1 MVYFASRDRDRNR
14 ERNKQERI
22 IHDEEFGEENVEL
35 VDSEWADFEKFIRQL
50 RQRRTSTISM
60 EEELRHVQKHPKIK
74 SQTFYP
80 CPPPAENG
88 GDSDTSDDDDDPFGY
103 IDTLMYGRYTK
114 DLGEFAKDEARKLKL
129 LEKRRKQEDKQRN
142 KELLGKRATRV
153 KRISSWVWK
162 HTLARL
168 GEDWVFLALL
178 GIIMALLS
186 FIMDKGI
193 SICTNARIWLYR
205 DLTSQPFI
213 QYIAWVSLPVCL
225 ILFSAGFVHLI
236 APQSIGSGIPE
247 MKTILRG
254 VALKEYLTF
263 KTLVAKVIGLT
274 ATLGSGMPLGKEG
287 PFVHI
292 ASIVAQLLS
301 KLVTSFQGIY
311 ENESR
316 NSEMLAAACAVGV
329 GSCFAAPVGG
339 VLFSIEVTTTYFAVR
354 NYWRGFFAAV
364 CGATVFRLLAVW
376 FQNADTVRALFLTNF
391 TTEFPF
397 DPQELFVFALIGFI
411 CGLGGAS
418 YVWVHRRYVLFMR
431 SNKRMNKFLQKN
443 RFLYPGFLALL
454 VSSISFPLGTGQFLA
469 GELSNHEQVT
479 QLFSN
484 FTWSRDD
491 LTVEQAAIVTNWMTS
506 YTSVFGNLICYT
518 LFTFFVSIIAS
529 TIPVPSG
536 MFIPVF
542 KIGAGFGRLVGEFMA
557 WWFPHGVRYG
567 GRLSPIM
574 PGGYAVVGA
583 AAFSG
588 SVTHTVS
595 VAVIVFEM
603 TGQITHVVPVMIA
616 VLVANAVAALL
627 QPSIYDSIILI
638 KKLPYLPDLLPSSS
652 GMYSIFVEDFMVRD
666 VKYIWYGISYQKLK
680 EVLKANKALRSLPLV
695 DSPDNMI
702 LLGSVQRY
710 ELIKMIEKHIGREK
724 RMEVAQKWQKE
735 AEERAREEE
744 KKKQE
749 AELKMRRP
757 SRFEVLPAPDI
768 LSLRQIAND
777 EMLPPK
783 KRVEALNNN
792 LAPRKSILKKT
803 NSFNLKTYAPT
814 VQHSPNITPYTT
826 ITGNSEF
833 RIRSAF
839 EAIFKKSTTLQDVQ
853 PDPET
858 GSISPAP
865 SNTEVQVQRAPS
877 TPGVSKKVQLQAQ
890 HKWDF
895 VTDQIMLVSQVSC
908 MFHGHNN
915 IRHHLKI
922 NSSWFL
928 NILTPVHICKQ
939 ANSKSTD
946 AANINQVPP
955 DKDDK
960 DERCVVAEDK
970 KDTLKSNHV
979 PFSDVNIDKPSI
991 RYKTN
996 KVSDISRTASKINLS
1011 ELNNQDLKPAIND
1024 NHIEPTKK
1032 KVRKIKF
1039 SNEVKVKDSPNHG
1052 YTTDKISDSEL
1063 ETNDCGYT
1071 IEDVDEKSSID
1082 GNYGSGTSEN
1092 EELARVTTGPKK
1104 MKSVQLPRER
1114 VIDMSPEDQKQWEL
1128 EEMLKPIDLER
1139 AQVHIDPSPFQL
1151 VERTSILKV
1160 HSLFSMVGI
1169 NHAYVT
1175 KIGRL
1180 VGVVGLKELRKAI
1193 EDINSNSF
1201 VVPPRDEEIH
1211 NKPSVEKPLLMPNA
1225 SDKAVDMTV
1234 TSMDSALSNSDNCSD
1249 IELEHMKTEKTA
1261 IVTLPPQ
1268 EPCGNTNSATDTSSD
1283 MGKHV

>member
-1 MVYFASRDRDRNR
+1 MKISRNGRESLLLVPSPNHTFPIRTCSNASSIRLNMG
-14 ERNKQERI
+14 
-22 IHDEEFGEENVEL
+22 HDHDNNDDAEEGL
-35 VDSEWADFEKFIRQL
+35 
-50 RQRRTSTISM
+50 
-60 EEELRHVQKHPKIK
+60 
-74 SQTFYP
+74 
-80 CPPPAENG
+80 
-88 GDSDTSDDDDDPFGY
+88 GY
-103 IDTLMYGRYTK
+103 THTLMYGRYTK

-142 KELLGKRATRV
+142 KELLGKRATRI

-329 GSCFAAPVGG
+329 GACFAAPVGG

-397 DPQELFVFALIGFI
+397 DPQELFVFALIGLI
-411 CGLGGAS
+411 CGLGGAT

-469 GELSNHEQVT
+469 GELSTHEQVT

-491 LTVEQAAIVTNWMTS
+491 LTVEQAAVVTHWMTN
-506 YTSVFGNLICYT
+506 YTSVFGNLVCY
-518 LFTFFVSIIAS
+518 LVFTFFFSIIAS

-542 KIGAGFGRLVGEFMA
+542 KIGAAFGRLVGEFMA
-557 WWFPHGVRYG
+557 SWFPHGVRYG

-595 VAVIVFEM
+595 VAVIIFEM

-666 VKYIWYGISYQKLK
+666 VKYIWHGISYQKLK
-680 EVLKANKALRSLPLV
+680 EVLKINKTLRSLPLV
-695 DSPDNMI
+695 DSPENMI

-710 ELIKMIEKHIGREK
+710 ELIKIIEKHIGREK

-735 AEERAREEE
+735 AEERALEEE

-749 AELKMRRP
+749 AEQRQRRP

-783 KRVEALNNN
+783 KRAETLHSS
-792 LAPRKSILKKT
+792 LTPRKSILKKT
-803 NSFNLKTYAPT
+803 NSFNLKTYTPASP
-814 VQHSPNITPYTT
+814 HSPSITPYTT

-853 PDPET
+853 PDPEM
-858 GSISPAP
+858 GSVSPETAD
-865 SNTEVQVQRAPS
+865 SGVQVQQAPSAPS
-877 TPGVSKKVQLQAQ
+877 TPGISKK
-890 HKWDF
+890 
-895 VTDQIMLVSQVSC
+895 
-908 MFHGHNN
+908 
-915 IRHHLKI
+915 
-922 NSSWFL
+922 
-928 NILTPVHICKQ
+928 
-939 ANSKSTD
+939 
-946 AANINQVPP
+946 
-955 DKDDK
+955 
-960 DERCVVAEDK
+960 
-970 KDTLKSNHV
+970 
-979 PFSDVNIDKPSI
+979 
-991 RYKTN
+991 
-996 KVSDISRTASKINLS
+996 
-1011 ELNNQDLKPAIND
+1011 
-1024 NHIEPTKK
+1024 
-1032 KVRKIKF
+1032 
-1039 SNEVKVKDSPNHG
+1039 
-1052 YTTDKISDSEL
+1052 
-1063 ETNDCGYT
+1063 
-1071 IEDVDEKSSID
+1071 
-1082 GNYGSGTSEN
+1082 
-1092 EELARVTTGPKK
+1092 
-1104 MKSVQLPRER
+1104 VQLPRER

-1128 EEMLKPIDLER
+1128 EEMLKPIDLEK
-1139 AQVHIDPSPFQL
+1139 AQIHIDPSPFQL

-1201 VVPPRDEEIH
+1201 VAHPRDDEIDGDT
-1211 NKPSVEKPLLMPNA
+1211 KPAVEKPLLSPSA
-1225 SDKAVDMTV
+1225 SDKAVDMTI

-1249 IELEHMKTEKTA
+1249 IEMEHMKSLDTPE
-1261 IVTLPPQ
+1261 VTLTMPP
-1268 EPCGNTNSATDTSSD
+1268 TDTNTTTTTTIIDTNNTQNINKS
-1283 MGKHV
+1283 V

>member
-1 MVYFASRDRDRNR
+1 MVYFGDRQRDRNR
-14 ERNKQERI
+14 DRSNQKVERI

-35 VDSEWADFEKFIRQL
+35 VDSEWADFEKFICQL
-50 RQRRTSTISM
+50 RKRRNSAMSM
-60 EEELRHVQKHPKIK
+60 EEELRHVQRQPKIK
-74 SQTFYP
+74 SHAFYP
-80 CPPPAENG
+80 CPPPAENAR
-88 GDSDTSDDDDDPFGY
+88 DSDSSDEDDPIGY

-114 DLGEFAKDEARKLKL
+114 DLGEFAKDEARKLKI

-142 KELLGKRATRV
+142 KELLGKHSTRAKRV
-153 KRISSWVWK
+153 SSWIWR
-162 HTLARL
+162 HTVARL

-205 DLTSQPFI
+205 DLTSQPFV

-254 VALKEYLTF
+254 VQLKEYLTF

-329 GSCFAAPVGG
+329 GACFAAPVGG

-397 DPQELFVFALIGFI
+397 DPQELFVFALIGLV

-469 GELSNHEQVT
+469 GELSTHEQVT

-491 LTVEQAAIVTNWMTS
+491 LTVEQAAVVTHWMTS
-506 YTSVFGNLICYT
+506 YTSVFGNLVIYT
-518 LFTFFVSIIAS
+518 LFTFMFSIIAS

-557 WWFPHGVRYG
+557 VTFPHGVRYG

-595 VAVIVFEM
+595 VAVIIFEM

-680 EVLKANKALRSLPLV
+680 EVLKLNKTLRSLPLV

-735 AEERAREEE
+735 AQERALEEE

-749 AELKMRRP
+749 VELKMRRP

-783 KRVEALNNN
+783 KRAETMHGS

-803 NSFNLKTYAPT
+803 NSFNLKTYAQPMA
-814 VQHSPNITPYTT
+814 HSPSITPYTT

-858 GSISPAP
+858 GSLSPAA
-865 SNTEVQVQRAPS
+865 SNNEVEVPRTPS
-877 TPGVSKKVQLQAQ
+877 TPGVSKK
-890 HKWDF
+890 
-895 VTDQIMLVSQVSC
+895 
-908 MFHGHNN
+908 
-915 IRHHLKI
+915 
-922 NSSWFL
+922 
-928 NILTPVHICKQ
+928 
-939 ANSKSTD
+939 
-946 AANINQVPP
+946 
-955 DKDDK
+955 
-960 DERCVVAEDK
+960 
-970 KDTLKSNHV
+970 
-979 PFSDVNIDKPSI
+979 
-991 RYKTN
+991 
-996 KVSDISRTASKINLS
+996 
-1011 ELNNQDLKPAIND
+1011 
-1024 NHIEPTKK
+1024 
-1032 KVRKIKF
+1032 
-1039 SNEVKVKDSPNHG
+1039 
-1052 YTTDKISDSEL
+1052 
-1063 ETNDCGYT
+1063 
-1071 IEDVDEKSSID
+1071 
-1082 GNYGSGTSEN
+1082 
-1092 EELARVTTGPKK
+1092 
-1104 MKSVQLPRER
+1104 VQLPRER

-1128 EEMLKPIDLER
+1128 EEMLKPIDLQK
-1139 AQVHIDPSPFQL
+1139 ANVHIDPSPFQL

-1201 VVPPRDEEIH
+1201 VPPTRDEDADD
-1211 NKPSVEKPLLMPNA
+1211 KPAVEKPLLSTNT

-1234 TSMDSALSNSDNCSD
+1234 TSMDSALSNSENCSD
-1249 IELEHMKTEKTA
+1249 IEMEHIKHTDKGTVSLTM
-1261 IVTLPPQ
+1261 PPQ
-1268 EPCGNTNSATDTSSD
+1268 DNPPAESKTTENGNHA
-1283 MGKHV
+1283 

>member
-1 MVYFASRDRDRNR
+1 MFNNTHRDEYIREYAFEPELLINR
-14 ERNKQERI
+14 EEYLREEEEQERAQKLSSTPVRLRW
-22 IHDEEFGEENVEL
+22 DEAIAKQKQQQKQKQKKQRTPSPDTADSNDDKNQIEFEIE
-35 VDSEWADFEKFIRQL
+35 A
-50 RQRRTSTISM
+50 
-60 EEELRHVQKHPKIK
+60 
-74 SQTFYP
+74 FY
-80 CPPPAENG
+80 
-88 GDSDTSDDDDDPFGY
+88 Y
-103 IDTLMYGRYTK
+103 MYGRYTK
-114 DLGEFAKDEARKLKL
+114 DLGEFAKDEARKLKI

-142 KELLGKRATRV
+142 KELLGKRATRI
-153 KRISSWVWK
+153 KRISSWIWK

-254 VALKEYLTF
+254 VSLKEYLTF
-263 KTLVAKVIGLT
+263 KTLVAKIIGLT

-329 GSCFAAPVGG
+329 GACFAAPVGG

-397 DPQELFVFALIGFI
+397 DPQELFVFALIGLV
-411 CGLGGAS
+411 CGLGGAT
-418 YVWVHRRYVLFMR
+418 YVWVHRQYVLFMR

-469 GELSNHEQVT
+469 GELSTHEQVT

-491 LTVEQAAIVTNWMTS
+491 LTVEQAAVVTHWMTN
-506 YTSVFGNLICYT
+506 YTSVFGNLVCYT
-518 LFTFFVSIIAS
+518 IFTFFISIIAS

-542 KIGAGFGRLVGEFMA
+542 KIGAAFGRLVGELMA
-557 WWFPHGVRYG
+557 SWFPHGVRYG

-595 VAVIVFEM
+595 VAVIIFEM

-666 VKYIWYGISYQKLK
+666 VKYIWHGISYQKLK
-680 EVLKANKALRSLPLV
+680 EVLKINKTLRSLPLV
-695 DSPDNMI
+695 DSPENMI

-710 ELIKMIEKHIGREK
+710 ELIKIIEKHIGREK
-724 RMEVAQKWQKE
+724 RMEVAQKWKKE
-735 AEERAREEE
+735 AEERALEEE
-744 KKKQE
+744 MKKLEVEQ
-749 AELKMRRP
+749 KMRRP

-783 KRVEALNNN
+783 KRAETIHGSLT
-792 LAPRKSILKKT
+792 PRKSILKKT
-803 NSFNLKTYAPT
+803 NSFNLKTYAPAT
-814 VQHSPNITPYTT
+814 QHSPSMTPYTT

-853 PDPET
+853 PDPEM
-858 GSISPAP
+858 GSISPTASNSEVPTQNAP
-865 SNTEVQVQRAPS
+865 SAPS
-877 TPGVSKKVQLQAQ
+877 TPGISKK
-890 HKWDF
+890 
-895 VTDQIMLVSQVSC
+895 
-908 MFHGHNN
+908 
-915 IRHHLKI
+915 
-922 NSSWFL
+922 
-928 NILTPVHICKQ
+928 
-939 ANSKSTD
+939 
-946 AANINQVPP
+946 
-955 DKDDK
+955 
-960 DERCVVAEDK
+960 
-970 KDTLKSNHV
+970 
-979 PFSDVNIDKPSI
+979 
-991 RYKTN
+991 
-996 KVSDISRTASKINLS
+996 
-1011 ELNNQDLKPAIND
+1011 
-1024 NHIEPTKK
+1024 
-1032 KVRKIKF
+1032 
-1039 SNEVKVKDSPNHG
+1039 
-1052 YTTDKISDSEL
+1052 
-1063 ETNDCGYT
+1063 
-1071 IEDVDEKSSID
+1071 
-1082 GNYGSGTSEN
+1082 
-1092 EELARVTTGPKK
+1092 
-1104 MKSVQLPRER
+1104 VQLPRER

-1128 EEMLKPIDLER
+1128 EEMQKPIDLGKI
-1139 AQVHIDPSPFQL
+1139 QIHIDPSPFQL

-1193 EDINSNSF
+1193 EDINSNNF
-1201 VVPPRDEEIH
+1201 VPHPRDDEIDGVS
-1211 NKPSVEKPLLMPNA
+1211 KPAAEKPLLTTSA

-1249 IELEHMKTEKTA
+1249 IEMEHIKSMQTPTPATETNTTA
-1261 IVTLPPQ
+1261 ETSITK
-1268 EPCGNTNSATDTSSD
+1268 NSD
-1283 MGKHV
+1283 KPV

>member
-1 MVYFASRDRDRNR
+1 MF
-14 ERNKQERI
+14 
-22 IHDEEFGEENVEL
+22 
-35 VDSEWADFEKFIRQL
+35 
-50 RQRRTSTISM
+50 
-60 EEELRHVQKHPKIK
+60 
-74 SQTFYP
+74 
-80 CPPPAENG
+80 
-88 GDSDTSDDDDDPFGY
+88 DSDTDDEYIREYAFEPELLINRDDYLKREEQKEKEQREAIKRRSSLRRKSQRKASVDSYDSGGQQKNQ
-103 IDTLMYGRYTK
+103 IDVEIEAFYYMYGRYTK

-142 KELLGKRATRV
+142 KELLGKRSSRMLKV
-153 KRISSWVWK
+153 SSWIWK
-162 HTLARL
+162 RTFARL

-178 GIIMALLS
+178 GVIMAFVS
-186 FIMDKGI
+186 YVVDKGI
-193 SICTNARIWLYR
+193 NVCTNARVWLYR
-205 DLTSQPFI
+205 DLTSQPI
-213 QYIAWVSLPVCL
+213 TQYFAWVSLPVCL
-225 ILFSAGFVHLI
+225 ILFSAGFVHLV

-263 KTLVAKVIGLT
+263 KTLVAKVVGLT

-287 PFVHI
+287 PFCHI

-376 FQNADTVRALFLTNF
+376 FHNADTVRAIFLTNF

-397 DPQELFVFALIGFI
+397 DPQELFVFALMGVVS
-411 CGLGGAS
+411 GVGGAA

-431 SNKRMNKFLQKN
+431 SNKKMNKFLQKN

-454 VSSISFPLGTGQFLA
+454 VSTLSFPLGPGQFIA
-469 GELSNHEQVT
+469 GELSTHEQVT

-491 LTVEQAAIVTNWMTS
+491 LTVEQAAIVTHWVTS
-506 YTSVFGNLICYT
+506 YTNIFINLSIYIV
-518 LFTFFVSIIAS
+518 FTFFISIVAS

-536 MFIPVF
+536 IFIPVF
-542 KIGAGFGRLVGEFMA
+542 KIGASLGRLIGESMHL
-557 WWFPHGVRYG
+557 WFPNGVRYG
-567 GRLSPIM
+567 GRLSPII

-588 SVTHTVS
+588 AVTHTVS
-595 VAVIVFEM
+595 VAVIIFEM

-616 VLVANAVAALL
+616 VLIANAIAALL
-627 QPSIYDSIILI
+627 QPSMYDSIILI

-652 GMYSIFVEDFMVRD
+652 AMYSIYVEDFMVRD
-666 VKYIWYGISYQKLK
+666 VKYIWHGISYQKLK
-680 EVLKANKALRSLPLV
+680 EVLKANKTLRSLPLV
-695 DSPDNMI
+695 DSHENMI

-749 AELKMRRP
+749 AELRVRRP

-783 KRVEALNNN
+783 QRQESFTNNVG
-792 LAPRKSILKKT
+792 PRKSILKKT

-814 VQHSPNITPYTT
+814 SPHSPNITPYTT
-826 ITGNSEF
+826 ITGTEH

-839 EAIFKKSTTLQDVQ
+839 EAIFRKSNTLQDVQ
-853 PDPET
+853 PDPDAT
-858 GSISPAP
+858 SITPAV
-865 SNTEVQVQRAPS
+865 SANEVPLVQRAPS
-877 TPGVSKKVQLQAQ
+877 ISKK
-890 HKWDF
+890 
-895 VTDQIMLVSQVSC
+895 
-908 MFHGHNN
+908 
-915 IRHHLKI
+915 
-922 NSSWFL
+922 
-928 NILTPVHICKQ
+928 
-939 ANSKSTD
+939 
-946 AANINQVPP
+946 
-955 DKDDK
+955 
-960 DERCVVAEDK
+960 
-970 KDTLKSNHV
+970 
-979 PFSDVNIDKPSI
+979 
-991 RYKTN
+991 
-996 KVSDISRTASKINLS
+996 
-1011 ELNNQDLKPAIND
+1011 
-1024 NHIEPTKK
+1024 
-1032 KVRKIKF
+1032 
-1039 SNEVKVKDSPNHG
+1039 
-1052 YTTDKISDSEL
+1052 
-1063 ETNDCGYT
+1063 
-1071 IEDVDEKSSID
+1071 
-1082 GNYGSGTSEN
+1082 
-1092 EELARVTTGPKK
+1092 
-1104 MKSVQLPRER
+1104 VQLPRER
-1114 VIDMSPEDQKQWEL
+1114 VIDMSPEDQKKWEM
-1128 EEMLKPIDLER
+1128 EEMSKSIDLEK
-1139 AQVHIDPSPFQL
+1139 ASVNIDPSPFQL

-1193 EDINSNSF
+1193 EDINSNNF
-1201 VVPPRDEEIH
+1201 VVQNQIKDDIEADH
-1211 NKPSVEKPLLMPNA
+1211 GSAVEKPLLAPPLPLSPHA
-1225 SDKAVDMTV
+1225 TSDKEVNTTV
-1234 TSMDSALSNSDNCSD
+1234 TSMDSALSHSDNCSD
-1249 IELEHMKTEKTA
+1249 IEMEHMKGESSGEEQSQHQQDNTTQYNQQTYTHTA
-1261 IVTLPPQ
+1261 TTTTTGAPTTTKSNN
-1268 EPCGNTNSATDTSSD
+1268 EP
-1283 MGKHV
+1283 

>member
-1 MVYFASRDRDRNR
+1 
-14 ERNKQERI
+14 
-22 IHDEEFGEENVEL
+22 
-35 VDSEWADFEKFIRQL
+35 
-50 RQRRTSTISM
+50 
-60 EEELRHVQKHPKIK
+60 
-74 SQTFYP
+74 
-80 CPPPAENG
+80 
-88 GDSDTSDDDDDPFGY
+88 
-103 IDTLMYGRYTK
+103 MYGRYTK

-142 KELLGKRATRV
+142 KELLGKRATRI
-153 KRISSWVWK
+153 KRISSWIWK

-329 GSCFAAPVGG
+329 GACFAAPVGG

-397 DPQELFVFALIGFI
+397 DPQELFVFALIGFV
-411 CGLGGAS
+411 CGLGGAT

-469 GELSNHEQVT
+469 GELSTHEQVT

-484 FTWSRDD
+484 FTWSRSD
-491 LTVEQAAIVTNWMTS
+491 LTVEQAAVVTHWMTS
-506 YTSVFGNLICYT
+506 YTSVFANLVIFT
-518 LFTFFVSIIAS
+518 IFTFFFSIIAS

-542 KIGAGFGRLVGEFMA
+542 KIGAAFGRLVGELMA
-557 WWFPHGVRYG
+557 SWFPHGVRYG

-595 VAVIVFEM
+595 VAVIIFEM

-616 VLVANAVAALL
+616 VLVANAVASLL

-666 VKYIWYGISYQKLK
+666 VKYIWHGISYQKLK
-680 EVLKANKALRSLPLV
+680 EVLKINKALRSLPLV
-695 DSPDNMI
+695 DSPENMI

-710 ELIKMIEKHIGREK
+710 ELIKIIEKHIGREK

-735 AEERAREEE
+735 AEERALEEE

-749 AELKMRRP
+749 AELKQRRP

-783 KRVEALNNN
+783 KRAETLHSS
-792 LAPRKSILKKT
+792 LTPRKSILKKT
-803 NSFNLKTYAPT
+803 NSFNLKTYAPASP
-814 VQHSPNITPYTT
+814 HSPSITPYTT

-853 PDPET
+853 PDPEM
-858 GSISPAP
+858 GSMSPAA
-865 SNTEVQVQRAPS
+865 SNNEVQGQRAPSAPS
-877 TPGVSKKVQLQAQ
+877 TPGISKKVQLQAQ
-890 HKWDF
+890 NNWNF
-895 VTDQIMLVSQVSC
+895 VTDQIMLQVNPITKSESAKK
-908 MFHGHNN
+908 MDDTDVT
-915 IRHHLKI
+915 ITEKTDSYKPI
-922 NSSWFL
+922 NMPL
-928 NILTPVHICKQ
+928 N
-939 ANSKSTD
+939 
-946 AANINQVPP
+946 
-955 DKDDK
+955 
-960 DERCVVAEDK
+960 
-970 KDTLKSNHV
+970 
-979 PFSDVNIDKPSI
+979 DVNTDKTSI
-991 RYKTN
+991 KYKTN
-996 KVSDISRTASKINLS
+996 KVSDINRQTHEPATVSL
-1011 ELNNQDLKPAIND
+1011 LNE
-1024 NHIEPTKK
+1024 NHVDKQRNVKK
-1032 KVRKIKF
+1032 KIQFSCDVR
-1039 SNEVKVKDSPNHG
+1039 VKDSALHG
-1052 YTTDKISDSEL
+1052 CTLDKLSDNQESNEM
-1063 ETNDCGYT
+1063 GYT
-1071 IEDVDEKSSID
+1071 IEDDDDKFNDDDEQ
-1082 GNYGSGTSEN
+1082 TS
-1092 EELARVTTGPKK
+1092 TITKK
-1104 MKSVQLPRER
+1104 AKSVQLPRER

-1128 EEMLKPIDLER
+1128 EEMQKPIDLEK
-1139 AQVHIDPSPFQL
+1139 AQIHIDPSPFQL

-1201 VVPPRDEEIH
+1201 VAHPRDEEP
-1211 NKPSVEKPLLMPNA
+1211 NSDSKPAAEKPLLAASPSG
-1225 SDKAVDMTV
+1225 SDKAVDMTI

-1249 IELEHMKTEKTA
+1249 IEMEHLKSLDTPEIALTM
-1261 IVTLPPQ
+1261 PPAEANANATTQ
-1268 EPCGNTNSATDTSSD
+1268 DTNKS
-1283 MGKHV
+1283 V

>member
-1 MVYFASRDRDRNR
+1 MFNNSHAHQDEYIREYTFEPELLINR
-14 ERNKQERI
+14 EEYLREETRAHKVPSTPVRLRWDEAIAKQK
-22 IHDEEFGEENVEL
+22 
-35 VDSEWADFEKFIRQL
+35 EKH
-50 RQRRTSTISM
+50 RRASTDVSNDDTNQIDI
-60 EEELRHVQKHPKIK
+60 EIEA
-74 SQTFYP
+74 FY
-80 CPPPAENG
+80 
-88 GDSDTSDDDDDPFGY
+88 Y
-103 IDTLMYGRYTK
+103 MYGRYTK

-142 KELLGKRATRV
+142 KELLGTQSTRV
-153 KRISSWVWK
+153 KHISSWIWR
-162 HTLARL
+162 HTVARL

-205 DLTSQPFI
+205 DLTSHPFV
-213 QYIAWVSLPVCL
+213 QYISWVSLPVCL

-254 VALKEYLTF
+254 VQLKEYLTF

-329 GSCFAAPVGG
+329 GACFAAPVGG

-397 DPQELFVFALIGFI
+397 DPQELFVFALIGLV

-454 VSSISFPLGTGQFLA
+454 VSSISFPLGTGQFLG
-469 GELSNHEQVT
+469 GELSTHEQVT

-491 LTVEQAAIVTNWMTS
+491 LTVEQAAVVTHWMTS
-506 YTSVFGNLICYT
+506 YTSVFGNLVIYT
-518 LFTFFVSIIAS
+518 LFTFIFSIVAS

-557 WWFPHGVRYG
+557 VTFPHGVRYG

-595 VAVIVFEM
+595 VAVIIFEM

-666 VKYIWYGISYQKLK
+666 VKYIWHGISYQKLK
-680 EVLKANKALRSLPLV
+680 EVLKTNKTLRSLPLV

-735 AEERAREEE
+735 AEERALEEE

-749 AELKMRRP
+749 VELRMRRP

-783 KRVEALNNN
+783 KRAETMHSSLT
-792 LAPRKSILKKT
+792 PRKSILKKT
-803 NSFNLKTYAPT
+803 NSFNLKTYAPAGLH
-814 VQHSPNITPYTT
+814 HSPSITPYTT

-853 PDPET
+853 PDAET
-858 GSISPAP
+858 GSLSLSPAA
-865 SNTEVQVQRAPS
+865 SNNEVEAQQRTATPS

-890 HKWDF
+890 NNWNF
-895 VTDQIMLVSQVSC
+895 VTDQIMLQVNPISTDVSAAQTANNMPAEKDTNEMLVENGDNGDTFSSSRTLC
-908 MFHGHNN
+908 KEVLGDQGNIKHNSN
-915 IRHHLKI
+915 KVADSDARMPFVVQLSAEKDMP
-922 NSSWFL
+922 S
-928 NILTPVHICKQ
+928 V
-939 ANSKSTD
+939 NSK
-946 AANINQVPP
+946 
-955 DKDDK
+955 
-960 DERCVVAEDK
+960 E
-970 KDTLKSNHV
+970 
-979 PFSDVNIDKPSI
+979 
-991 RYKTN
+991 
-996 KVSDISRTASKINLS
+996 
-1011 ELNNQDLKPAIND
+1011 
-1024 NHIEPTKK
+1024 TKK
-1032 KVRKIKF
+1032 KATRIRF
-1039 SNEVKVKDSPNHG
+1039 YDENTNQYNDTETIRPNTG
-1052 YTTDKISDSEL
+1052 A
-1063 ETNDCGYT
+1063 ETN
-1071 IEDVDEKSSID
+1071 K
-1082 GNYGSGTSEN
+1082 TSQK
-1092 EELARVTTGPKK
+1092 T
-1104 MKSVQLPRER
+1104 KSVQLPRER
-1114 VIDMSPEDQKQWEL
+1114 VIDMSPEDQKKWEL
-1128 EEMLKPIDLER
+1128 EEMLKAIDLQK
-1139 AQVHIDPSPFQL
+1139 ANVHIDPSPFQL

-1201 VVPPRDEEIH
+1201 VVSTRDEEVTEAET
-1211 NKPSVEKPLLMPNA
+1211 KTAVEKPLLPLNA

-1234 TSMDSALSNSDNCSD
+1234 TSMDSALSNSENCSD
-1249 IELEHMKTEKTA
+1249 IEMEHIKHMELKRPSVTLTHETSAPKDTNATEKSNHQA
-1261 IVTLPPQ
+1261 
-1268 EPCGNTNSATDTSSD
+1268 
-1283 MGKHV
+1283 

>member
-1 MVYFASRDRDRNR
+1 MKATRNGGQLLIAPSPQTAARLLPLRTYSNASSLGHHHDRSTLSDG
-14 ERNKQERI
+14 
-22 IHDEEFGEENVEL
+22 DEEE
-35 VDSEWADFEKFIRQL
+35 
-50 RQRRTSTISM
+50 
-60 EEELRHVQKHPKIK
+60 
-74 SQTFYP
+74 
-80 CPPPAENG
+80 G
-88 GDSDTSDDDDDPFGY
+88 GLGY
-103 IDTLMYGRYTK
+103 THTLMYGRYTK
-114 DLGEFAKDEARKLKL
+114 DLGEFAKDEARKLKI

-142 KELLGKRATRV
+142 KELLGKHSTRAKRV
-153 KRISSWVWK
+153 SSWIWR
-162 HTLARL
+162 HTVARL

-205 DLTSQPFI
+205 DLTSQPFV

-254 VALKEYLTF
+254 VQLKEYLTF

-329 GSCFAAPVGG
+329 GACFAAPVGG

-397 DPQELFVFALIGFI
+397 DPQELFVFALIGLV

-469 GELSNHEQVT
+469 GELSTHEQVT

-491 LTVEQAAIVTNWMTS
+491 LTVEQAAVVTHWMTS
-506 YTSVFGNLICYT
+506 YTSVFGNLVIYT
-518 LFTFFVSIIAS
+518 LFTFVVSIIAS

-557 WWFPHGVRYG
+557 VTFPHGVRYG

-595 VAVIVFEM
+595 VAVIIFEM

-666 VKYIWYGISYQKLK
+666 VKYIWHGISYQKLK
-680 EVLKANKALRSLPLV
+680 EVLKLNKTLRSLPLV

-735 AEERAREEE
+735 AQERALEEE

-749 AELKMRRP
+749 VELKMRRP

-783 KRVEALNNN
+783 KRAETMHGS

-803 NSFNLKTYAPT
+803 NSFNLKTYAQPMG
-814 VQHSPNITPYTT
+814 HSPSITPYTT

-858 GSISPAP
+858 GSLSPAA
-865 SNTEVQVQRAPS
+865 SNHEVEVPRTPS
-877 TPGVSKKVQLQAQ
+877 TPGVSKK
-890 HKWDF
+890 
-895 VTDQIMLVSQVSC
+895 
-908 MFHGHNN
+908 
-915 IRHHLKI
+915 
-922 NSSWFL
+922 
-928 NILTPVHICKQ
+928 
-939 ANSKSTD
+939 
-946 AANINQVPP
+946 
-955 DKDDK
+955 
-960 DERCVVAEDK
+960 
-970 KDTLKSNHV
+970 
-979 PFSDVNIDKPSI
+979 
-991 RYKTN
+991 
-996 KVSDISRTASKINLS
+996 
-1011 ELNNQDLKPAIND
+1011 
-1024 NHIEPTKK
+1024 
-1032 KVRKIKF
+1032 
-1039 SNEVKVKDSPNHG
+1039 
-1052 YTTDKISDSEL
+1052 
-1063 ETNDCGYT
+1063 
-1071 IEDVDEKSSID
+1071 
-1082 GNYGSGTSEN
+1082 
-1092 EELARVTTGPKK
+1092 
-1104 MKSVQLPRER
+1104 VQLPRER

-1128 EEMLKPIDLER
+1128 EEMLKPIDLQK
-1139 AQVHIDPSPFQL
+1139 ANVHIDPSPFQL

-1201 VVPPRDEEIH
+1201 VPPTRDEDADE
-1211 NKPSVEKPLLMPNA
+1211 KPAVEKPLLSTNS

-1234 TSMDSALSNSDNCSD
+1234 TSMDSALSNSENCSD
-1249 IELEHMKTEKTA
+1249 IEMEHIKHTDKGTVSLTM
-1261 IVTLPPQ
+1261 PPQ
-1268 EPCGNTNSATDTSSD
+1268 ESKQSPSADKSNTENGNHA
-1283 MGKHV
+1283 

>member
-1 MVYFASRDRDRNR
+1 MFKNEQECDGQCDEYIREYAFEPELLINRDDYLRQEAEHRHASGLLTSTEASRLDDTYSRRSS
-14 ERNKQERI
+14 
-22 IHDEEFGEENVEL
+22 HDLYNEL
-35 VDSEWADFEKFIRQL
+35 
-50 RQRRTSTISM
+50 
-60 EEELRHVQKHPKIK
+60 K
-74 SQTFYP
+74 SQVDVEIEAFY
-80 CPPPAENG
+80 
-88 GDSDTSDDDDDPFGY
+88 Y
-103 IDTLMYGRYTK
+103 MYGRYTK

-129 LEKRRKQEDKQRN
+129 LQKRRKLEDKQRN
-142 KELLGKRATRV
+142 KELLGKRESRAFKV
-153 KRISSWVWK
+153 SSWIWK
-162 HTLARL
+162 HTFARL

-186 FIMDKGI
+186 YIMDKGI
-193 SICTNARIWLYR
+193 SICTNARVWLYR
-205 DLTSQPFI
+205 DLTSQPI
-213 QYIAWVSLPVCL
+213 AQYFAWVSLPVCL

-263 KTLVAKVIGLT
+263 KTLVAKIVGLT

-329 GSCFAAPVGG
+329 GACFAAPVGG

-376 FQNADTVRALFLTNF
+376 FQNADTVRAVFLTNF

-397 DPQELFVFALIGFI
+397 DPQELFVFALMGVV
-411 CGLGGAS
+411 CGLGGAA

-431 SNKRMNKFLQKN
+431 SNKKMNKFLQKN

-454 VSSISFPLGTGQFLA
+454 VSTISFPLGTGQFIA
-469 GELSNHEQVT
+469 GELGTHEQVT

-491 LTVEQAAIVTNWMTS
+491 LTVEQAAIVTHWVTP
-506 YTSVFGNLICYT
+506 YTNVFINLTCYVI
-518 LFTFFVSIIAS
+518 FTFVFSIIAS

-536 MFIPVF
+536 IFIPVF
-542 KIGAGFGRLVGEFMA
+542 KIGAGLGRLIGESMHL
-557 WWFPHGVRYG
+557 WFPNGVRYG
-567 GRLSPIM
+567 GRLSPIN

-588 SVTHTVS
+588 AVTHTVS

-616 VLVANAVAALL
+616 VLIANAIAALL
-627 QPSIYDSIILI
+627 QPSMYDSIILI

-652 GMYSIFVEDFMVRD
+652 GMYSIYVEDFMVRD
-666 VKYIWYGISYQKLK
+666 VKYIWQGITYQRLK
-680 EVLKANKALRSLPLV
+680 EVLKSNKTLRSLPLV
-695 DSPDNMI
+695 DSPENMI

-724 RMEVAQKWQKE
+724 RMEVAQKWKKE
-735 AEERAREEE
+735 AEERIREEE
-744 KKKQE
+744 RKKQE
-749 AELKMRRP
+749 AEQRMRRP

-783 KRVEALNNN
+783 KKQETLNNT
-792 LAPRKSILKKT
+792 LQPRKSILKKT
-803 NSFNLKTYAPT
+803 NSFNLKAFTPT
-814 VQHSPNITPYTT
+814 SLNSPSITPYST
-826 ITGNSEF
+826 ITGAEQ
-833 RIRSAF
+833 RIRNAF
-839 EAIFKKSTTLQDVQ
+839 ETIFKKSTTLQDVQ
-853 PDPET
+853 PSDGQEP
-858 GSISPAP
+858 GSISAATSTGDMMTPGTP
-865 SNTEVQVQRAPS
+865 TVQRAPS
-877 TPGVSKKVQLQAQ
+877 TPGISKKVQLNAQ
-890 HKWDF
+890 KNPQSEED
-895 VTDQIMLVSQVSC
+895 
-908 MFHGHNN
+908 
-915 IRHHLKI
+915 
-922 NSSWFL
+922 
-928 NILTPVHICKQ
+928 
-939 ANSKSTD
+939 ANM
-946 AANINQVPP
+946 QVPP
-955 DKDDK
+955 GTPPRLKKTQPYIIGLNNTTIINDIHGRAKFKPIHQPNMQPLPSILKNSEKCKDLYYNTLNEADFDAITAENTKQNKVNKPTIKSILKKHDNFKMLLKKSTELKKAEKDKQNLETQQGVSGDGNPSPSK
-960 DERCVVAEDK
+960 ETVEGNGKNKNISSESLNVEK
-970 KDTLKSNHV
+970 NEKETENQNLNEKDTQS
-979 PFSDVNIDKPSI
+979 
-991 RYKTN
+991 TE
-996 KVSDISRTASKINLS
+996 NL
-1011 ELNNQDLKPAIND
+1011 QA
-1024 NHIEPTKK
+1024 NHIGPSYKGSIK
-1032 KVRKIKF
+1032 KV
-1039 SNEVKVKDSPNHG
+1039 
-1052 YTTDKISDSEL
+1052 
-1063 ETNDCGYT
+1063 
-1071 IEDVDEKSSID
+1071 
-1082 GNYGSGTSEN
+1082 
-1092 EELARVTTGPKK
+1092 
-1104 MKSVQLPRER
+1104 KSVQLPRER
-1114 VIDMSPEDQKQWEL
+1114 VIDMSPEDQKKWEM
-1128 EEMLKPIDLER
+1128 EEMQKPIDLEK
-1139 AQVHIDPSPFQL
+1139 ANVNIDPSPFQL

-1201 VVPPRDEEIH
+1201 VISNQLKDNPLDVE
-1211 NKPSVEKPLLMPNA
+1211 NSAAEKPLLPQDS
-1225 SDKAVDMTV
+1225 SDKQVNMTV

-1249 IELEHMKTEKTA
+1249 IEMENIHKTTT
-1261 IVTLPPQ
+1261 V
-1268 EPCGNTNSATDTSSD
+1268 TDTAKTCNTTTTTSPLTITSDNPNSTTSSPGHQSD
-1283 MGKHV
+1283 SKAE

>member
-1 MVYFASRDRDRNR
+1 MKATRNGGQLLIAPSPQSAARLLPLRTYSNASSLGHHHDRSTLSDG
-14 ERNKQERI
+14 
-22 IHDEEFGEENVEL
+22 DEEE
-35 VDSEWADFEKFIRQL
+35 
-50 RQRRTSTISM
+50 
-60 EEELRHVQKHPKIK
+60 
-74 SQTFYP
+74 
-80 CPPPAENG
+80 G
-88 GDSDTSDDDDDPFGY
+88 GLGY
-103 IDTLMYGRYTK
+103 THTLMYGRYTK
-114 DLGEFAKDEARKLKL
+114 DLGEFAKDEARKLKI

-142 KELLGKRATRV
+142 KELLGKHSTRAKRV
-153 KRISSWVWK
+153 SSWIWR
-162 HTLARL
+162 HTVARL

-205 DLTSQPFI
+205 DLTSQPFV

-254 VALKEYLTF
+254 VQLKEYLTF

-329 GSCFAAPVGG
+329 GACFAAPVGG

-397 DPQELFVFALIGFI
+397 DPQELFVFALIGLV

-469 GELSNHEQVT
+469 GELSTHEQVT

-491 LTVEQAAIVTNWMTS
+491 LTVEQAAVVTHWMTS
-506 YTSVFGNLICYT
+506 YTSVFGNLVIYT
-518 LFTFFVSIIAS
+518 LFTFVFSIIAS

-557 WWFPHGVRYG
+557 VTFPHGVRYG

-595 VAVIVFEM
+595 VAVIIFEM

-666 VKYIWYGISYQKLK
+666 VKYIWHGISYQKLK
-680 EVLKANKALRSLPLV
+680 EVLKLNKTLRSLPLV

-735 AEERAREEE
+735 AQERALEEE

-749 AELKMRRP
+749 VELKMRRP

-783 KRVEALNNN
+783 KRAETMHSS

-803 NSFNLKTYAPT
+803 NSFNLKTYAQPMG
-814 VQHSPNITPYTT
+814 HSPSITPYTT

-858 GSISPAP
+858 GSISPAA
-865 SNTEVQVQRAPS
+865 SHHEVEVPRTPS
-877 TPGVSKKVQLQAQ
+877 TPGVSKK
-890 HKWDF
+890 
-895 VTDQIMLVSQVSC
+895 
-908 MFHGHNN
+908 
-915 IRHHLKI
+915 
-922 NSSWFL
+922 
-928 NILTPVHICKQ
+928 
-939 ANSKSTD
+939 
-946 AANINQVPP
+946 
-955 DKDDK
+955 
-960 DERCVVAEDK
+960 
-970 KDTLKSNHV
+970 
-979 PFSDVNIDKPSI
+979 
-991 RYKTN
+991 
-996 KVSDISRTASKINLS
+996 
-1011 ELNNQDLKPAIND
+1011 
-1024 NHIEPTKK
+1024 
-1032 KVRKIKF
+1032 
-1039 SNEVKVKDSPNHG
+1039 
-1052 YTTDKISDSEL
+1052 
-1063 ETNDCGYT
+1063 
-1071 IEDVDEKSSID
+1071 
-1082 GNYGSGTSEN
+1082 
-1092 EELARVTTGPKK
+1092 
-1104 MKSVQLPRER
+1104 VQLPRER

-1128 EEMLKPIDLER
+1128 EEMLKPIDLQK
-1139 AQVHIDPSPFQL
+1139 ANVHIDPSPFQL

-1201 VVPPRDEEIH
+1201 VPPTRDEDADE
-1211 NKPSVEKPLLMPNA
+1211 KPAVEKPLLSTNS

-1234 TSMDSALSNSDNCSD
+1234 TSMDSALSNSENCSD
-1249 IELEHMKTEKTA
+1249 IEMEHIKHTDKGT
-1261 IVTLPPQ
+1261 VTLTMPPQ
-1268 EPCGNTNSATDTSSD
+1268 ESKQSPSADTKNTENGNHA
-1283 MGKHV
+1283 

>member
-1 MVYFASRDRDRNR
+1 MFNNSHAHQDEYIREYTFEPELLINR
-14 ERNKQERI
+14 EEYLREEKRAHKLPSTPVRLRWDEAIAKQK
-22 IHDEEFGEENVEL
+22 
-35 VDSEWADFEKFIRQL
+35 EKH
-50 RQRRTSTISM
+50 RRASTDVSNDDKNQIDI
-60 EEELRHVQKHPKIK
+60 EIEA
-74 SQTFYP
+74 FY
-80 CPPPAENG
+80 
-88 GDSDTSDDDDDPFGY
+88 Y
-103 IDTLMYGRYTK
+103 MYGRYTK

-142 KELLGKRATRV
+142 KELLGTQSTRV
-153 KRISSWVWK
+153 KHISSWIWR
-162 HTLARL
+162 HTVARL

-186 FIMDKGI
+186 FVMDKGI

-205 DLTSQPFI
+205 DLTSHPFV
-213 QYIAWVSLPVCL
+213 QYISWVSLPVCL

-254 VALKEYLTF
+254 VQLKEYLTF

-329 GSCFAAPVGG
+329 GACFAAPVGG

-397 DPQELFVFALIGFI
+397 DPQELFVFALIGLV

-454 VSSISFPLGTGQFLA
+454 VSSISFPLGTGQFLG
-469 GELSNHEQVT
+469 GELSTHEQVT

-491 LTVEQAAIVTNWMTS
+491 LTVEQAAVVTHWMTS
-506 YTSVFGNLICYT
+506 YTSVFGNLVIYT
-518 LFTFFVSIIAS
+518 LFTFIFSIVAS

-557 WWFPHGVRYG
+557 VTFPHGVRYG

-595 VAVIVFEM
+595 VAVIIFEM

-666 VKYIWYGISYQKLK
+666 VKYIWHGISYQKLK
-680 EVLKANKALRSLPLV
+680 EVLKTNKTLRSLPLV

-735 AEERAREEE
+735 AEERALEEE

-749 AELKMRRP
+749 VELRMRRP

-783 KRVEALNNN
+783 KRAETMHSSLT
-792 LAPRKSILKKT
+792 PRKSILKKT
-803 NSFNLKTYAPT
+803 NSFNLKTYAPAALH
-814 VQHSPNITPYTT
+814 HSPSITPYTT

-853 PDPET
+853 PDAET
-858 GSISPAP
+858 GSLSLSPAA
-865 SNTEVQVQRAPS
+865 SNNEVEAQQRTATPS
-877 TPGVSKKVQLQAQ
+877 TPGVSKK
-890 HKWDF
+890 
-895 VTDQIMLVSQVSC
+895 
-908 MFHGHNN
+908 
-915 IRHHLKI
+915 
-922 NSSWFL
+922 
-928 NILTPVHICKQ
+928 
-939 ANSKSTD
+939 
-946 AANINQVPP
+946 
-955 DKDDK
+955 
-960 DERCVVAEDK
+960 
-970 KDTLKSNHV
+970 
-979 PFSDVNIDKPSI
+979 
-991 RYKTN
+991 
-996 KVSDISRTASKINLS
+996 
-1011 ELNNQDLKPAIND
+1011 
-1024 NHIEPTKK
+1024 
-1032 KVRKIKF
+1032 
-1039 SNEVKVKDSPNHG
+1039 
-1052 YTTDKISDSEL
+1052 
-1063 ETNDCGYT
+1063 
-1071 IEDVDEKSSID
+1071 
-1082 GNYGSGTSEN
+1082 
-1092 EELARVTTGPKK
+1092 
-1104 MKSVQLPRER
+1104 VQLPRER
-1114 VIDMSPEDQKQWEL
+1114 VIDMSPEDQKKWEL
-1128 EEMLKPIDLER
+1128 EEMLKAIDLQK
-1139 AQVHIDPSPFQL
+1139 ANVHIDPSPFQL

-1201 VVPPRDEEIH
+1201 VVSTRDEEGTEAET
-1211 NKPSVEKPLLMPNA
+1211 KTAVEKPLLPLNA

-1234 TSMDSALSNSDNCSD
+1234 TSMDSALSNSENCSD
-1249 IELEHMKTEKTA
+1249 IEMEHIKHMELKRPS
-1261 IVTLPPQ
+1261 VTLTH
-1268 EPCGNTNSATDTSSD
+1268 ETSASKDTNATENSN
-1283 MGKHV
+1283 HQA

>member
-1 MVYFASRDRDRNR
+1 MFKNEQECDGQCDEYIREYAFEPELLINRNDYLRQEAEHRHAAGLLTSTEASRLDDTYSRRSS
-14 ERNKQERI
+14 
-22 IHDEEFGEENVEL
+22 HDLYNEL
-35 VDSEWADFEKFIRQL
+35 
-50 RQRRTSTISM
+50 
-60 EEELRHVQKHPKIK
+60 K
-74 SQTFYP
+74 SQVDVEIEAFY
-80 CPPPAENG
+80 
-88 GDSDTSDDDDDPFGY
+88 Y
-103 IDTLMYGRYTK
+103 MYGRYTK

-129 LEKRRKQEDKQRN
+129 LQKRRKLEDKQRN
-142 KELLGKRATRV
+142 KELLGKRESRAFKV
-153 KRISSWVWK
+153 SSWIWK
-162 HTLARL
+162 HTFARL

-186 FIMDKGI
+186 YIMDKGI
-193 SICTNARIWLYR
+193 SICTNARVWLYR
-205 DLTSQPFI
+205 DLTSQPI
-213 QYIAWVSLPVCL
+213 AQYFAWVSLPVCL

-263 KTLVAKVIGLT
+263 KTLVAKIVGLT

-329 GSCFAAPVGG
+329 GACFAAPVGG

-376 FQNADTVRALFLTNF
+376 FQNADTVRAVFLTNF

-397 DPQELFVFALIGFI
+397 DPQELFVFALMGVV
-411 CGLGGAS
+411 CGLGGAA

-431 SNKRMNKFLQKN
+431 SNKKMNKFLQKN

-454 VSSISFPLGTGQFLA
+454 VSTISFPLGTGQFIA
-469 GELSNHEQVT
+469 GELGTHEQVT

-491 LTVEQAAIVTNWMTS
+491 LTVEQAAIVTHWVTP
-506 YTSVFGNLICYT
+506 YTNVFINLTCYVI
-518 LFTFFVSIIAS
+518 FTFVFSIIAS

-536 MFIPVF
+536 IFIPVF
-542 KIGAGFGRLVGEFMA
+542 KIGAGLGRLIGESMHL
-557 WWFPHGVRYG
+557 WFPNGVRYG
-567 GRLSPIM
+567 GRLSPIN

-588 SVTHTVS
+588 AVTHTVS

-616 VLVANAVAALL
+616 VLIANAIAALL
-627 QPSIYDSIILI
+627 QPSMYDSIILI

-652 GMYSIFVEDFMVRD
+652 GMYSIYVEDFMVRD
-666 VKYIWYGISYQKLK
+666 VKYIWQGITYQRLK
-680 EVLKANKALRSLPLV
+680 EVLKSNKTLRSLPLV
-695 DSPDNMI
+695 DSPENMI

-724 RMEVAQKWQKE
+724 RMEVAQKWKKE
-735 AEERAREEE
+735 AEERIREEE
-744 KKKQE
+744 RKKQE
-749 AELKMRRP
+749 AEQRMRRP

-783 KRVEALNNN
+783 KKQETLNNT
-792 LAPRKSILKKT
+792 LQPRKSILKKT
-803 NSFNLKTYAPT
+803 NSFNLKAFTPSSLN
-814 VQHSPNITPYTT
+814 SPSITPYST
-826 ITGNSEF
+826 ITGAEQ
-833 RIRSAF
+833 RIRNAF
-839 EAIFKKSTTLQDVQ
+839 ETIFKKSTTLQDVQ
-853 PDPET
+853 PSDGQEP
-858 GSISPAP
+858 GSISAATSTGDMMTPGTP
-865 SNTEVQVQRAPS
+865 TVQRAPS
-877 TPGVSKKVQLQAQ
+877 TPGISKK
-890 HKWDF
+890 
-895 VTDQIMLVSQVSC
+895 
-908 MFHGHNN
+908 
-915 IRHHLKI
+915 
-922 NSSWFL
+922 
-928 NILTPVHICKQ
+928 
-939 ANSKSTD
+939 
-946 AANINQVPP
+946 
-955 DKDDK
+955 
-960 DERCVVAEDK
+960 
-970 KDTLKSNHV
+970 
-979 PFSDVNIDKPSI
+979 
-991 RYKTN
+991 
-996 KVSDISRTASKINLS
+996 
-1011 ELNNQDLKPAIND
+1011 
-1024 NHIEPTKK
+1024 
-1032 KVRKIKF
+1032 
-1039 SNEVKVKDSPNHG
+1039 
-1052 YTTDKISDSEL
+1052 
-1063 ETNDCGYT
+1063 
-1071 IEDVDEKSSID
+1071 
-1082 GNYGSGTSEN
+1082 
-1092 EELARVTTGPKK
+1092 
-1104 MKSVQLPRER
+1104 VQLPRER
-1114 VIDMSPEDQKQWEL
+1114 VIDMSPEDQKKWEM
-1128 EEMLKPIDLER
+1128 EEMQKPIDLEK
-1139 AQVHIDPSPFQL
+1139 ANVNIDPSPFQL

-1201 VVPPRDEEIH
+1201 VISNQLKDNPLDVE
-1211 NKPSVEKPLLMPNA
+1211 NSAAEKPLLPQDS
-1225 SDKAVDMTV
+1225 SDKQVNMTV

-1249 IELEHMKTEKTA
+1249 IEMENIHKTTT
-1261 IVTLPPQ
+1261 V
-1268 EPCGNTNSATDTSSD
+1268 TDTAKTCNTTTTTSPLTITSDNPNSTTSSPGHQSD
-1283 MGKHV
+1283 SKAE